1 MLRNLFH
8 VPIRIFERKLT
19 NGEIEYWCQY
29 QNIFGKWKNR
39 IKYNM
44 FGVSYYAVFFIHSKM
59 RMNLIMVRKKKE
71 R

>member
-29 QNIFGKWKNR
+29 QNIFGNN
-39 IKYNM
+39 Y
-44 FGVSYYAVFFIHSKM
+44 GE
-59 RMNLIMVRKKKE
+59 KE
-71 R
+71 EGKVKVVDSCYKRRW

>member
-39 IKYNM
+39 IKY
-44 FGVSYYAVFFIHSKM
+44 GDYIQLYTTT
-59 RMNLIMVRKKKE
+59 KK
-71 R
+71 